1 MMSKERSNLIPQAFA
16 DGFRPD
22 KILSISEWADKYRQ
36 LPESNSEPGRWRT
49 SRTPYLEQVMDD
61 FSPSSPTQKVVIM
74 KGAQLG
80 FTEALLNV
88 SFYYI
93 DYKPA
98 NQMLIYPTKEI
109 AERTSK
115 NRIVKSAQAMPSLRD
130 KIGVMKKKDATET
143 ILQKDY
149 EGGSL
154 FLSGANSPATL
165 CSIAVLLVI
174 GDEVDRFPEDCGGEG
189 NPVDLA
195 EKRTSTYSRTR
206 KIGLISTP
214 VNEGTSVITQEFKAS
229 DQSYFF
235 VPCPYCEQKQ
245 KLEYGNLIFEFVDDR
260 LTTDVKYQCQYCYE
274 LIPESFKTKMLD
286 GGEWRATEFSETRGY
301 HLNGLYSPIG
311 WTSWR
316 DIVIEDLKSRQDPR
330 KRKVWLNTRLGLPYS
345 GGGESPDVDLVFAR
359 REPYEIGVCPFG
371 ALFVTAA
378 VDVQGDWLEFES
390 VAWGLNG
397 ESWSLEH
404 RIFQGDTG
412 TKEVWDGLESYI
424 RDKLYPVKDSNLKL
438 PIQLCGVD
446 SGYRSQHV
454 YRFVRRFGGRR
465 VYALKGRD
473 TYDMM
478 LSRPSKVDIV
488 LTDSKTIKMKTGKV
502 VDLYHVGSSLLKEEF
517 YTNLNLKEPENGE
530 PYPFGYCHFP
540 EYSRKFFESLCSEK
554 CMTSIVGG
562 RSVRKWVKVYERN
575 EALDIRCYN
584 MAMACLYGYFR
595 KSQDELERLYNSLYD
610 TFDKKIVDRVQD
622 VKDGGKN
629 YKVERV
635 KGSFF

>member
-1 MMSKERSNLIPQAFA
+1 MSDNHLISLAFS
-16 DGFRPD
+16 DGLRPD
-22 KILSISEWADKYRQ
+22 PILSISEWADSYRQ

-49 SRTPYLEQVMDD
+49 SRTPYLRQVMDD
-61 FSPSSPTQKVVIM
+61 FSPSSPVQKIVIM

-195 EKRTSTYSRTR
+195 EKRTATYSRTR

-214 VNEGTSVITQEFKAS
+214 VNEGTSVIAAEFEMS
-229 DQSYFF
+229 DKSYYF
-235 VPCPYCEQKQ
+235 VPCPFCGWSQ
-245 KLEYGNLIFEFVDDR
+245 KLEYGNLVFEYVEDR
-260 LTTDVKYQCQYCYE
+260 LTSDVKYKCEGCHE
-274 LIPESFKTKMLD
+274 LIPESFKTKMLE
-286 GGEWRATEFSETRGY
+286 GGEWRATVESDVRGY
-301 HLNGLYSPIG
+301 HLSGLYSPIG
-311 WTSWR
+311 WTSWK
-316 DIVIEDLKSRQDPR
+316 DIVTEDLKSRNDPR
-330 KRKVWLNTRLGLPYS
+330 KRKPWLNTRLGLPYS
-345 GGGESPDVDLVFAR
+345 DSGEAPDAELIFAR
-359 REPYEIGVCPFG
+359 REPYEIGTCPYG
-371 ALFVTAA
+371 VLFVTAA

-397 ESWSLEH
+397 ESWSIEH
-404 RIFQGDTG
+404 RIFPGDTG
-412 TKEVWDGLESYI
+412 RGEVWDDLEGYI
-424 RDKLYPVKDSNLKL
+424 KNKVYPVKDSNLKL
-438 PIQLCGVD
+438 PIQLCAVD
-446 SGYRSQHV
+446 SGYRTQHV

-465 VYALKGRD
+465 VYAVKGKD
-473 TYDMM
+473 SYDMM
-478 LSRPSKVDIV
+478 LSRPSKVDII
-488 LTDSKTIKMKTGKV
+488 LSDKNDLKRKSGRV
-502 VDLYHVGSSLLKEEF
+502 VDLYHVGSSLLKEELF
-517 YTNLNLKEPENGE
+517 LNLNLKEPDKGE

-540 EYSRKFFESLCSEK
+540 EYGKKFFESLCSEK
-554 CMTSIVGG
+554 CVTSIVGG
-562 RSVRKWVKVYERN
+562 RAVRKWVKVYERN

-584 MAMACLYGYFR
+584 MAMACLFGYFR
-595 KSQDELERLYNSLYD
+595 KTQDELLRMYNSLYD
-610 TFDKKIVDRVQD
+610 IVKSSEPERVQS
-622 VKDGGKN
+622 VRDGGQN
-629 YKVERV
+629 YTLTRR